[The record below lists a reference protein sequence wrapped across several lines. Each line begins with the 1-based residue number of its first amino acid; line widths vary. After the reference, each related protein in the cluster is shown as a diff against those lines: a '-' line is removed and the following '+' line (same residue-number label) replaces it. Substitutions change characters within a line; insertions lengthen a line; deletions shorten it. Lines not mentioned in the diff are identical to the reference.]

1 LANLAIKI
9 LRLFHVKNVDKV
21 EKSLAKTLEEYQS
34 SVVYVKQNKKMF
46 INILL
51 TSLIQIVCMHS
62 VTFMIYKA
70 FGLSQYSYLTILSLQ
85 SILYV
90 AVSSLP
96 FPGAVGVSESA
107 FMLLFKMMYSDKILP
122 SAMILSRFVSFYLC
136 VLITG
141 SVLAIIYLRKGKK
154 GVKNEVNSII

>member
-1 LANLAIKI
+1 
-9 LRLFHVKNVDKV
+9 
-21 EKSLAKTLEEYQS
+21 
-34 SVVYVKQNKKMF
+34 M
-46 INILL
+46 
-51 TSLIQIVCMHS
+51 
-62 VTFMIYKA
+62 
-70 FGLSQYSYLTILSLQ
+70 SLQ